1 MYKQHAQSAPSTALA
16 DACSTPQLPQPDLA
30 GAGERFGGGS
40 TALQVLGLHLASTE
54 VSFPVLSPDFFFSSL
69 LLLMHDFYFSWLPR
83 SSSLVSCKYQDA
95 GEGRHGSQGFLH
107 AKSDVFRAKLDVAKR
122 RGGKRCCLSSAA
134 KFWVF
139 L

>member
-54 VSFPVLSPDFFFSSL
+54 VSFPVLSPDFFFPPSC
-69 LLLMHDFYFSWLPR
+69 FSCMISISPGCPGAVAL
-83 SSSLVSCKYQDA
+83 
-95 GEGRHGSQGFLH
+95 LH
-107 AKSDVFRAKLDVAKR
+107 ANIRMQEKGGMALRDFFMQSLTFSEQSSMLLKEGEASAVA
-122 RGGKRCCLSSAA
+122 
-134 KFWVF
+134 
-139 L
+139 